1 MARQR
6 APMNYRHAYHAG
18 NFADVV
24 KHAVLCRVLVHLREK
39 PAAFRVIDTHAG
51 AGATISPGRRPAR
64 RRNGA
69 TASAGCMRRRAR
81 RRRSRALLAPYLD
94 AVAALNPD
102 GRLATYPG
110 SPALAQALLRPQ
122 DRLIAC
128 ELEPQA
134 AAALEHALARRR
146 ARQGDRDRR
155 LDRAHRLRAAE
166 GAARRGA
173 DRSAVRAAG
182 RIRPPG
188 AGACGGA
195 PQMADRHLPALVP
208 DQGRGRGRRRSPAG
222 SPGSASR
229 RCCAWN

>member
-1 MARQR
+1 
-6 APMNYRHAYHAG
+6 MNYRHAYHAG

-51 AGATISPGRRPAR
+51 AGRYDLAGPEAGKTQEWRDGIGRLLA
-64 RRNGA
+64 
-69 TASAGCMRRRAR
+69 RRAR
-81 RRRSRALLAPYLD
+81 RRRSARCSRPISTRSRRSIRTA
-94 AVAALNPD
+94 
-102 GRLATYPG
+102 GSTTYPG

-134 AAALEHALARRR
+134 AAALERELARRR

-166 GAARRGA
+166 RAARRGA

-182 RIRPPG
+182 RIRPAG
-188 AGACGGA
+188 AG
-195 PQMADRHLPALVP
+195 RS
-208 DQGRGRGRRRSPAG
+208 RRRTANGRPASTCSGTRSRTPPRSRPSPAG

-229 RCCAWN
+229 KCCAWN